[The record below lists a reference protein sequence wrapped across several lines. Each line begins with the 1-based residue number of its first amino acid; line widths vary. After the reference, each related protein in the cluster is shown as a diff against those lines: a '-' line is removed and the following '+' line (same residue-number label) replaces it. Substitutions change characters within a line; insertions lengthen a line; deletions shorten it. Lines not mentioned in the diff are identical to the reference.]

1 MYFDIFIFALT
12 GVFGIIW
19 LLEKFYFKPERER
32 KVAQAMIAFSKE
44 NIAGLA
50 NGDKEVYK
58 KRDDLFDRLNE
69 QPAWI
74 DWTGGLFIPF
84 AAILLFRAFL
94 YEPYIIPS
102 GSMVP
107 TLSTGDYIIV
117 KKYEYGLK
125 LPFTQNEFV
134 SFSDPKRGDVIVFQ
148 YPPRPEISYV
158 KRIIGLPG
166 DTVKYVNKEL
176 SINGVLME
184 HTEAMAWPQDVE
196 APKYIKTVENLT
208 GVKHETV
215 VDNRIKPSRVKNPTS
230 EALALC
236 EYFNDGFICKVPP
249 NSYFVMGDNR
259 DHSEDSRK
267 WGIVPRKNI
276 TGKTS
281 YKLNFSDFSKTGSF
295 N

>member
-19 LLEKFYFKPERER
+19 LLEKFYFKPEREK

-94 YEPYIIPS
+94 YEPYVIPS

-134 SFSDPKRGDVIVFQ
+134 SF
-148 YPPRPEISYV
+148 
-158 KRIIGLPG
+158 
-166 DTVKYVNKEL
+166 
-176 SINGVLME
+176 
-184 HTEAMAWPQDVE
+184 
-196 APKYIKTVENLT
+196 
-208 GVKHETV
+208 
-215 VDNRIKPSRVKNPTS
+215 
-230 EALALC
+230 
-236 EYFNDGFICKVPP
+236 
-249 NSYFVMGDNR
+249 
-259 DHSEDSRK
+259 
-267 WGIVPRKNI
+267 
-276 TGKTS
+276 
-281 YKLNFSDFSKTGSF
+281 
-295 N
+295 